1 MADLGEL
8 RAKIVFDGADEAKK
22 KLKNVKEEVDEL
34 DGKSEKAQ
42 SSVSSFGEKL
52 KKAFTA
58 AAVIEGVKNIAAG
71 IANIVNAYGELE
83 QSEGGARAL
92 FGEGFEAIKANA
104 QGAAQ
109 AVQLSQNEYYQYA
122 NSISGAVKRGCG
134 DDMQAVVGFV
144 DEAVSYAADSA
155 ALLGKT
161 TDEMMGMLVSIAN
174 GNFQT
179 LDRLTQGA
187 YSGSEEGLKKLMSD
201 ASTALGQTLKSDNY
215 TDIITALQW
224 FAEEQG
230 FAGQATE
237 EASKTI
243 QGSYA
248 TMEKS

>member
-1 MADLGEL
+1 MADLGDI

-42 SSVSSFGEKL
+42 SSVSALGEKL

-83 QSEGGARAL
+83 QSEGGAKAL

-122 NSISGAVKRGCG
+122 NSISGAVKRSCG
-134 DDMQAVVGFV
+134 DDMQAVAGFV
-144 DEAVSYAADSA
+144 DEAVNYAADSA
-155 ALLGKT
+155 ALLGTT
-161 TDEMMGMLVSIAN
+161 TDDMMGKLVSVAN

-179 LDRLTQGA
+179 LDSLTMGA
-187 YSGSEEGLKKLMSD
+187 YAGTKEGLKNLMND
-201 ASTALGQTLKSDNY
+201 ASAALGQTLKSDNY
-215 TDIITALQW
+215 ADIITALQW
-224 FAEEQG
+224 YAEAQG
-230 FAGQATE
+230 FAGQAAE
-237 EASKTI
+237 EAAKTI
-243 QGSYA
+243 QGSY
-248 TMEKS
+248 TMMEKS